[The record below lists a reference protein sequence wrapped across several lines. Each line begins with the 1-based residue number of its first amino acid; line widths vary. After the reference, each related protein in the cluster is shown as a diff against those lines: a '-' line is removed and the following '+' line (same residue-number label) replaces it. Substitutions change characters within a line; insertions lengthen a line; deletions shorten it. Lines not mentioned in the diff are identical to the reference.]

1 MSSERFKTLTM
12 EEMTSEQRTAAE
24 AIVAGPRGGMKGPF
38 KALLRS
44 PDLADRVQ
52 RVGEY
57 VRFKS
62 SIHPR
67 LNELAILLVA
77 RQWTAQFEWYAH
89 RELAMKAGLSPAVAD
104 AIAAGKKPENMPEEE
119 ALVWQFGSELLQTR
133 EVTDGTYGAVVA
145 KFGERGA
152 IDLIGAMGYYTIV
165 SMVLNV
171 DRVPLP
177 AGVTPLAKLAK

>member
-1 MSSERFKTLTM
+1 MSGERFKTLTM
-12 EEMTSEQRTAAE
+12 DEMSAEQRTTAQ
-24 AIVAGPRGGMKGPF
+24 AIVSGPRGGMKGPF
-38 KALLRS
+38 KALLSS

-77 RQWTAQFEWYAH
+77 RHWTAQFEWYAH
-89 RELAMKAGLSPAVAD
+89 RELAMKAGLSPAIAD
-104 AIAAGKKPENMPEEE
+104 AIAEGRKPEDMPEEE
-119 ALVWQFGSELLQTR
+119 ALVWQFGSELLATR
-133 EVTDGTYGAVVA
+133 EVTDATFGSVA
-145 KFGERGA
+145 ATFGERGV

-177 AGVTPLAKLAK
+177 PGVTPLAKLA